1 MKLSTP
7 LKPLREQSR
16 HNLILTLYHH
26 HFHHPSSIPSKIIS
40 PEIPGHSSSILM
52 ATKKQSKARDSQ
64 STVVR
69 TTRSTRATRSADRS
83 PYARRVT
90 RSHCTSAAVVQSDIR
105 SEHSKPPSRRLS
117 KTDKEATAA
126 GTSSGSRNSSQR
138 KTIAPGA
145 TESNSTLSQT
155 LVAEGT
161 QGSTSNDNDT
171 VNSRVLARTP
181 PSGVHDSDEDDEED
195 FVNYFIAPVES
206 FPSPPPDE
214 YSPTPERDWQP
225 CVPVKTP
232 TPPPGAKAEPG
243 EDISRRFTIV
253 IYSLPHTLAPPNPE
267 RVPSPDDSSPRSTPP
282 LYYPAWPP
290 SPTLLAR
297 HPQTWLDEVL
307 VSIERQR
314 GNLVSELRDAEVDV
328 KDALAESFKAL
339 VVVRELVG
347 PQGLRGLE
355 MALDGSGGER
365 RRRGGW
371 GGDPE
376 IENFMRM
383 VQAMVGP
390 EIVKKMLQD
399 AQDTAAGYDVEEED
413 EQNAEGTDGTPMEVT
428 VGE

>member
-1 MKLSTP
+1 
-7 LKPLREQSR
+7 
-16 HNLILTLYHH
+16 
-26 HFHHPSSIPSKIIS
+26 
-40 PEIPGHSSSILM
+40 M
-52 ATKKQSKARDSQ
+52 AIKKQSKARDSQ

-90 RSHCTSAAVVQSDIR
+90 RSHSTSAAVVESDIR

-117 KTDKEATAA
+117 KTDQAATAA
-126 GTSSGSRNSSQR
+126 GTSSGSRNSSRR

-161 QGSTSNDNDT
+161 QASTSNDNDT
-171 VNSRVLARTP
+171 VHSRVLASTP

-195 FVNYFIAPVES
+195 VVNYFIAPVES

-232 TPPPGAKAEPG
+232 TPPPGAKAEP
-243 EDISRRFTIV
+243 
-253 IYSLPHTLAPPNPE
+253 APPNPE

-339 VVVRELVG
+339 VAVRELVG

-355 MALDGSGGER
+355 LALDGSGGQR

-376 IENFMRM
+376 IESFMRM

-399 AQDTAAGYDVEEED
+399 AQDTAAGDDVEEED
-413 EQNAEGTDGTPMEVT
+413 EQNAEGTAGVDGGPDGPPMAVT
-428 VGE
+428 VGA